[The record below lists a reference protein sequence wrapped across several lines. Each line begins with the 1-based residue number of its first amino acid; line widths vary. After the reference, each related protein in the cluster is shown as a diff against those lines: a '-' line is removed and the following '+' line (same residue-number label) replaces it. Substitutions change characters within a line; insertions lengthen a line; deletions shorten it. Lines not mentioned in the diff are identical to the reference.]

1 MFRLEFFFYIYGE
14 FVSFPPSLFKL
25 CGFNIKIILLFY
37 PSERI
42 CLRLGLLN
50 MWEYSLIK
58 SFGCNILG
66 KILKTDSVHL
76 MIIDISSFISHP
88 ESIFKKLTS
97 FPFCVVSQNRWCKAF
112 VISSPFSLS
121 VALIRSLFVPLSLSE
136 RSCHAV
142 SVSSGSKVNHHIHI
156 PPLFKASCPF
166 QPFLTLKFLRVKFW
180 LVNDLQF

>member
-121 VALIRSLFVPLSLSE
+121 VALIRSLFVPLSLF
-136 RSCHAV
+136 RSVVAMPCQYLLAA
-142 SVSSGSKVNHHIHI
+142 KWII
-156 PPLFKASCPF
+156 IYTYPLF
-166 QPFLTLKFLRVKFW
+166 LRLLAHFSH
-180 LVNDLQF
+180 F